1 MSSILS
7 QGTILFLGNY
17 VDHGDHQL
25 HVASLLLIMKARYPK
40 SCFLLRGHHEART
53 TNGSDVASPK
63 SFLSQC
69 KAAFPDGDE
78 GERVWTMFNDAFDY
92 LPVCAVLRS
101 PTKVDRTLFCTPYG
115 DPKTVTEEEFKR
127 ICSEQ
132 PRPFTVQQG
141 TVFYEITFGAP
152 GFEGY

>member
-1 MSSILS
+1 VA
-7 QGTILFLGNY
+7 QGRFLFLGNY

-25 HVASLLLIMKARYPK
+25 HVAASLLIMKARDPN

-53 TNGSDVASPK
+53 TNGRDDFPK

-92 LPVCAVLRS
+92 LPVFAELSSLVVSKKIACSSNTYPR
-101 PTKVDRTLFCTPYG
+101 
-115 DPKTVTEEEFKR
+115 TVTLKELKR
-127 ICSEQ
+127 ICHVQ
-132 PRPFTVQQG
+132 PRPFTVREPS
-141 TVFYEITFGAP
+141 VFYELTVDGIDHVP
-152 GFEGY
+152 R